1 MAFENKRGSQK
12 GGPQRKFNNKRG
24 PQRGGK
30 RPFRRRERV
39 VEEVVWVP
47 KTLLGKDVA
56 AGKYTTI
63 RDAILTG
70 KPIMEEQIADA
81 LITDLQTEFVD
92 LGQAKGKF
100 GGGKRKPSKP
110 TQKKTREGNKM
121 SFAMLAIAGNKDG
134 VVGFGFGKS
143 RETVPSRE
151 KSIRNAKK
159 GLIMIRRGC
168 GDWGCFCS
176 TAHSIPF
183 TVIGKSGSVT
193 VKLMPAPKGTGLVA
207 ESELK
212 KILQLAGVK
221 DVWSKTYGATKN
233 KINLVK
239 AAFDALKKLQTMKL
253 NTQTMKGRGIKDGD
267 KDE

>member
-1 MAFENKRGSQK
+1 MVFNNK
-12 GGPQRKFNNKRG
+12 GPQRKFDKNKK
-24 PQRGGK
+24 PFQRGGR
-30 RPFRRRERV
+30 RPQRRERV
-39 VEEVVWVP
+39 VEKVVWVP
-47 KTLLGKDVA
+47 KTLLGKDVES
-56 AGKYTTI
+56 GKYSTI
-63 RDAILTG
+63 HDVISTG
-70 KPIMEEQIADA
+70 KPLMEEQIADA
-81 LITDLQTEFVD
+81 LIPDLKTEFVD

-100 GGGKRKPSKP
+100 GGGRRKPSKP

-121 SFAMLAIAGNKDG
+121 SFAMMAISGNSNG

-143 RETVPSRE
+143 REAVPSRE
-151 KSIRNAKK
+151 KAVRNSKK

-168 GDWGCFCS
+168 GDWGCFCG

-183 TVIGKSGSVT
+183 AVTGKSGSVT
-193 VKLMPAPKGTGLVA
+193 VRFMPAPKGTGLVV

-221 DVWSKTYGATKN
+221 DVWSKTFGSTKN

-239 AAFDALKKLQTMKL
+239 AGFAALKNLQNMKL
-253 NTQTMKGRGIKDGD
+253 NVQTMEGRGIKDGD